1 MSKLRLMRLYAIIL
15 CAQDIMS
22 CIQDTYN
29 NILKEY
35 IINKKDISQEQTLKI
50 VKLTSKNYPDKNHMS
65 PPCLV

>member
-1 MSKLRLMRLYAIIL
+1 MSMLRLMRLYAIIL

-50 VKLTSKNYPDKNHMS
+50 V
-65 PPCLV
+65 